1 MIGALHAQYDR
12 RSTRTGLQIP
22 SLVGLLGWYVC
33 TAWARQGVCMR
44 HMPAA
49 PPAAPRTAGALAPAP
64 AARAPC
70 ATRRPAAAHVAAR
83 RQSSPRRRRRR
94 RRRRQERR
102 QRPLRSRRPRDAS
115 RHSRRAAPAVRP
127 VARAATRCAVAPPAC
142 RRPPPPTRPPRRRA
156 ARAAGGRREAAPRR
170 LRPRA
175 APVPLVG
182 SATLLT
188 MVATT
193 GWWPHGMLA
202 MAMGGGGA
210 PAECG
215 EQPEPEAVGGVPSGQ
230 GRHRGGKL
238 WQQQERVFG
247 RLQHRAAQQ
256 RQQV

>member
-1 MIGALHAQYDR
+1 MIGALHAQGCR
-12 RSTRTGLQIP
+12 FPP
-22 SLVGLLGWYVC
+22 SLACWGGIVC
-33 TAWARQGVCMR
+33 TAWARQGLCMR

-49 PPAAPRTAGALAPAP
+49 PPEAPRTAGALAPAP

-215 EQPEPEAVGGVPSGQ
+215 EQPEPEAVGGYIYMF
-230 GRHRGGKL
+230 RAARGGKL